1 MSIRDRLRRIE
12 TKFEAAPPG
21 ELPAPVSE
29 EHAHVRERMA
39 AVESDHEALPP
50 EEEWTPEEQVRADVL
65 IDEWL
70 DLSSAD
76 YWISSGLELPQDV
89 EETLSRLRAG
99 GTV

>member
-39 AVESDHEALPP
+39 AVESEYEALPP
-50 EEEWTPEEQVRADVL
+50 EEEWTPEEQARADVL

-70 DLSSAD
+70 DLSSVD
-76 YWISSGLELPQDV
+76 YWLAAGEDPPHEV
-89 EETLSRLRAG
+89 REVLSRVRSG